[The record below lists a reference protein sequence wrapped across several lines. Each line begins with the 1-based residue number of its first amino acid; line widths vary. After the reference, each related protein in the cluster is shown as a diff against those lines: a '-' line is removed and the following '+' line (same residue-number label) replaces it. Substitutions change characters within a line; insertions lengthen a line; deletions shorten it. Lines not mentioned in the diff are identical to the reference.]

1 MHAVNVHV
9 FLLQNEIL
17 LYVLFYNQQNVQFAK
32 FYLIKHLVEIFIG
45 ITLNL

>member
-1 MHAVNVHV
+1 MPAVNVHV

-32 FYLIKHLVEIFIG
+32 SHQIKHFVEIFIG

>member
-32 FYLIKHLVEIFIG
+32 QIKHLVEIFIG